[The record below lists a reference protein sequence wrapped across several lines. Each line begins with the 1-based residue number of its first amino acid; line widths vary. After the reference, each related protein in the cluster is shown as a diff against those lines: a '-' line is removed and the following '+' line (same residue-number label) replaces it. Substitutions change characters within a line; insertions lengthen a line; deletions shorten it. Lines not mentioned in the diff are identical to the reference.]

1 MPSSLLNIFKLVFL
15 ALLWLFFL
23 RVLRAVWVSVREP
36 STAPAP
42 GSQPAAAP
50 ITGVRRGEALPSPGS
65 LKVVEPPEQRGRV
78 YPLTNEVTI
87 GRGGGCG
94 VALADDRMVSQLH
107 ARIFRGDDGRFFV
120 EDLGSTNGT
129 TLNRS
134 KVSGPVV
141 MKPGDRLQVGRTVL
155 EVGGPVP
162 ARSGG

>member
-36 STAPAP
+36 SAAGAPNA
-42 GSQPAAAP
+42 PAAAP
-50 ITGVRRGEALPSPGS
+50 ITGVKRGEAPVSPGS
-65 LKVVEPPEQRGRV
+65 LKVVEPPEQRGRI

-107 ARIFRGDDGRFFV
+107 ARIYRGDDGRFFV

-141 MKPGDRLQVGRTVL
+141 MKPGDRVQVGRTVL

>member
-1 MPSSLLNIFKLVFL
+1 LPSSLLNIFKLVFL

-36 STAPAP
+36 AASAAPNGATP
-42 GSQPAAAP
+42 AP
-50 ITGVRRGEALPSPGS
+50 ITGVKRGEAPASPGS

-107 ARIFRGDDGRFFV
+107 ARIYRGDDGRFFV

-141 MKPGDRLQVGRTVL
+141 MKPGDRVQVGRTVL